1 MPSSALSASSTV
13 TPPLQTVANV
23 VDYICQAL
31 EVVPH
36 LHPPTPNA
44 ECAKNA
50 QGLSFLHKHKIAHCV
65 YGNSNGMLMDI
76 GCSSSAGFDR
86 TLLPVRYYRIN
97 FSCAQEL
104 LREVDLHGVSFCCDI
119 CD

>member
-1 MPSSALSASSTV
+1 MQCRGECIADSSENCV
-13 TPPLQTVANV
+13 IHPGM
-23 VDYICQAL
+23 AL

-50 QGLSFLHKHKIAHCV
+50 QGLCFLHEHKIVHCM
-65 YGNSNGMLMDI
+65 YGDPNGMMIDI
-76 GCSSSAGFDR
+76 GCSNSADFDC
-86 TLLPVRYYRIN
+86 TQLPMRYYCVN

-104 LREVDLHGVSFCCDI
+104 LREVDLCGASFCCDV